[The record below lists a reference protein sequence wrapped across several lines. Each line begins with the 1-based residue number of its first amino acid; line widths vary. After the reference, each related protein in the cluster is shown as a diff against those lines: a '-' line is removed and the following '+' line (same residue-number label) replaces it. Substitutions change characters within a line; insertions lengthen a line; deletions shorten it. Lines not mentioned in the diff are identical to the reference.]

1 LRLCFPI
8 HPPLAQARARPL
20 NTTFLTQSLQRK
32 HADCIWEIPLGGHPG
47 HSVFVLVEFQSS
59 VDPTMAARMNSYAA
73 LLHLHLTDTRPRARR
88 WPPLLLPLVI
98 YNGQPRWS
106 APIRLQE
113 PPALPSWPALAHF
126 QLHSAF
132 HLLDLGHD
140 ELPSPESQPD
150 NLALTL
156 LHMEQ
161 ASLQR
166 HTERV
171 GDLFDILQRQLEH
184 HPQALALRRAF
195 LTFFHAVLIHRGA
208 TLTTQRFESLQE
220 AKTMFATFVDASLE
234 RGREQGLQEGLSQG
248 RLETAL
254 KLLHLKFGASEEQWR
269 PRLET
274 LSADQVQ
281 DIILRAAMASSLD
294 ELFGAVS
301 GAAR

>member
-1 LRLCFPI
+1 MTTSDPDAEDPDYDGAWRKLLEQPALLLTLLRLCFPI

-184 HPQALALRRAF
+184 HPPGACAAARFPYLLPRGLDPPGRHPHHTALR
-195 LTFFHAVLIHRGA
+195 V
-208 TLTTQRFESLQE
+208 
-220 AKTMFATFVDASLE
+220 FAGGKNHVRDLC
-234 RGREQGLQEGLSQG
+234 
-248 RLETAL
+248 
-254 KLLHLKFGASEEQWR
+254 
-269 PRLET
+269 
-274 LSADQVQ
+274 
-281 DIILRAAMASSLD
+281 
-294 ELFGAVS
+294 
-301 GAAR
+301 